1 MRIYLSY
8 IFLLAKPEQKNVGQ
22 INTHGSVL
30 KSSADGRNDDQSH
43 YKERVIPTTSDLQIM
58 SPMPKR

>member
-1 MRIYLSY
+1 MIRIYLSY

-30 KSSADGRNDDQSH
+30 KSSADGRNDDQS
-43 YKERVIPTTSDLQIM
+43 YFKERIMAPISGIQIV
-58 SPMPKR
+58 S